1 MEPSLRPMVI
11 NAPGVAAVL
20 LTSAVRI
27 PVRIPYLQMLD
38 PILLS
43 AVKNALKG
51 FCAGA

>member
-11 NAPGVAAVL
+11 DAPGVAAVL
-20 LTSAVRI
+20 LAAAMGI
-27 PVRIPYLQMLD
+27 PVRVPYLQMLD

-43 AVKNALKG
+43 AVKNTFKG